1 MENIRSRNIS
11 RRISSA
17 AQRKRDGKEMV
28 GRPIVSKAMRP
39 MRCFIQIRGRKAVI
53 GANERG
59 NAENNTR
66 DDVFRGWRRHTRH
79 AMRQ

>member
-1 MENIRSRNIS
+1 MMERKCLGRFATDETDAMFY
-11 RRISSA
+11 SSP
-17 AQRKRDGKEMV
+17 RKEGGNWRE
-28 GRPIVSKAMRP
+28 
-39 MRCFIQIRGRKAVI
+39 RG
-53 GANERG
+53 G